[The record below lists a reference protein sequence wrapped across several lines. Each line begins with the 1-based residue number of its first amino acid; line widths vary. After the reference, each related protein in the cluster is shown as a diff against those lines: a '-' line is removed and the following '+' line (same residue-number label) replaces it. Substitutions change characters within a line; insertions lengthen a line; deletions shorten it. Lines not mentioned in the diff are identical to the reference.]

1 MLLLLSLFINLLLSL
16 FLDLL
21 LLLFDNSSQ
30 EDIKQQPTSTLINI
44 TTSTPMKHKG
54 AQSWVQEAMMA
65 AAAVPPLFW
74 FTIFSEFSRLSSAA
88 PTFFSHPRSA
98 GSSALKCE
106 LPHCIKRVTSH
117 HFSSSSSHSR
127 HLLSQFLLCKGTRII
142 PKHVELLGLFWGQH
156 AWRAPACVWSHSL
169 PNRFFSIFAPF
180 LPTAKAVVKASEESK
195 TPRRRNLK
203 GTRTQRRRN
212 PRRTERKGKQPSIKL
227 PTTKPS

>member
-16 FLDLL
+16 FIDLL
-21 LLLFDNSSQ
+21 LLLFDTSSQ

-88 PTFFSHPRSA
+88 PIFFSHHRITSVHLHLTLVTCSLSFFHVRVP
-98 GSSALKCE
+98 GSYPSMW
-106 LPHCIKRVTSH
+106 R
-117 HFSSSSSHSR
+117 
-127 HLLSQFLLCKGTRII
+127 
-142 PKHVELLGLFWGQH
+142 LLGLFWGQH

-180 LPTAKAVVKASEESK
+180 LPTAKAVVKASEETK

-212 PRRTERKGKQPSIKL
+212 PRRTERKGKQPSIEL